1 MTGRYFLLL
10 YCIIGNIMNITE
22 ISHKIKTWVQSQIG
36 QTIIILIVI
45 IISNIISF
53 SLGKSLNVPNSIKT
67 SDSNYYS
74 NKNPNNEED
83 TTDYSLSD
91 PKIYPNGSLS
101 AAVYNASSKAQNGS
115 TSVNIAINGE
125 VGDPSLN
132 TLDLPTSRYVASK
145 NGRVYYFTWCTGGKN
160 IDPEKR
166 VYFNSAQDARVA
178 GYKPSTACAGLD

>member
-22 ISHKIKTWVQSQIG
+22 INHKIKAWIQSPIG
-36 QTIIILIVI
+36 QTIIIVI
-45 IISNIISF
+45 ILIISNLISF
-53 SLGKSLNVPNSIKT
+53 GLGKSLDKPI
-67 SDSNYYS
+67 
-74 NKNPNNEED
+74 NEQNTESSYNG
-83 TTDYSLSD
+83 DYSLSD

-115 TSVNIAINGE
+115 KGVNIATNGE

-160 IDPEKR
+160 IDPKKR